1 TAGLDS
7 ARYNAIASTV
17 EFGGTFMFNSPGRPQ
32 LMRNYLEFLG
42 FRTTPLCASL
52 TADNTHVCRYNKI
65 NFTAYTSGTVNRLRW
80 SFPGGEPQTSEEE
93 NPQIRYDTPGLYN
106 VSLTVED
113 GASGSNT
120 FTLEDYILVE
130 NCTGMDEHAESNY
143 FVYPNPA
150 GRMATLICPD
160 RPESVNIRMIDLSGR
175 TVFETSVVHPE
186 TNIQLKLP
194 ALSEDLYM
202 LIIRTRE
209 TQNAIKLLIHQ
220 PG

>member
-1 TAGLDS
+1 
-7 ARYNAIASTV
+7 
-17 EFGGTFMFNSPGRPQ
+17 M
-32 LMRNYLEFLG
+32 
-42 FRTTPLCASL
+42 
-52 TADNTHVCRYNKI
+52 
-65 NFTAYTSGTVNRLRW
+65 
-80 SFPGGEPQTSEEE
+80 SEEA
-93 NPQIRYDTPGLYN
+93 NPQIRYNTPGLYN

-130 NCTGMDEHAESNY
+130 NCSGMDEHAESNY

-175 TVFETSVVHPE
+175 TVFETNVHHPE
-186 TNIQLKLP
+186 KSTQLRFPK
-194 ALSEDLYM
+194 LSESLYM

-209 TQNAIKLLIHQ
+209 SQRAIKLMIHQ
-220 PG
+220 PD